1 MNVIATIVATLTLA
15 LSGLIASPAAA
26 GRGDFP
32 HPPGGGV
39 KCIQAPCP
47 QLPAPVDRANFPHP
61 GGGQVKCFKAPCPR
75 IPGIVRG

>member
-1 MNVIATIVATLTLA
+1 MIAVNRTIIAALTLA
-15 LSGLIASPAAA
+15 LSGLIGSPASA

-47 QLPAPVDRANFPHP
+47 MPIPNPHYACKAKHVRPTALGCLPRWM
-61 GGGQVKCFKAPCPR
+61 R
-75 IPGIVRG
+75 